1 MEDSG
6 TVTDGSGDI
15 LQPRCPSSRD
25 RFVSGM
31 VAFYYTD
38 NAAVQG
44 DAELQAW
51 VMDIF
56 TNDFLV
62 QTSSGTTP

>member
-1 MEDSG
+1 
-6 TVTDGSGDI
+6 
-15 LQPRCPSSRD
+15 
-25 RFVSGM
+25 M